1 MAELAWAGLDTPVG
15 RLSVGC
21 TPVGVSQ
28 VRFGSPPRRAAAS
41 PPAGPGAAAGPPAG
55 PGAAAG
61 PPAGPGAMPGPPAG
75 PGAAAGPPAGPGA
88 MPGPPAG
95 PGAMP
100 GPPAGPGAAAGPPAD
115 AVTQLA
121 EYFSGRRRSFDLPLD
136 WSGMSRL
143 QRRVLGVLFDSV
155 GYGETVSYGTL
166 ARRVQSADGS
176 LVPARAIGQVMGSN
190 PIPLIVPCHRV
201 VAADGLGG
209 YSGGTGLE
217 VKRWLLTFEGALPPT
232 LDWEP
237 TRLPA

>member
-1 MAELAWAGLDTPVG
+1 MAELAWARLDTPVG

-21 TPVGVSQ
+21 SRAGVSQ
-28 VRFGSPPRRAAAS
+28 VRFGGPPRRAAAS
-41 PPAGPGAAAGPPAG
+41 PPADPATMPDPPAGPAAMLDPPADPATMPDPLADPGAMLDPPAG
-55 PGAAAG
+55 PG
-61 PPAGPGAMPGPPAG
+61 
-75 PGAAAGPPAGPGA
+75 GAADSR
-88 MPGPPAG
+88 
-95 PGAMP
+95 
-100 GPPAGPGAAAGPPAD
+100 AD

-121 EYFSGRRRSFDLPLD
+121 EYFRGRRRSFDLPLD
-136 WSGMSRL
+136 WSRMSGL

-166 ARRVQSADGS
+166 ARRVQPAGGT
-176 LVPARAIGQVMGSN
+176 LVPARAIGQIMASN

-237 TRLPA
+237 SRLPA

>member
-15 RLSVGC
+15 PLSVGC
-21 TPVGVSQ
+21 TPAGVSQ
-28 VRFGSPPRRAAAS
+28 VRFGRPPRLAAS
-41 PPAGPGAAAGPPAG
+41 APVDPGATPNPPAGPGATAGPR
-55 PGAAAG
+55 
-61 PPAGPGAMPGPPAG
+61 
-75 PGAAAGPPAGPGA
+75 
-88 MPGPPAG
+88 
-95 PGAMP
+95 
-100 GPPAGPGAAAGPPAD
+100 AD
-115 AVTQLA
+115 ALTQLA
-121 EYFSGRRRSFDLPLD
+121 EYFSGQRQSFDLPLD
-136 WSGMSRL
+136 WSTLSRL

-166 ARRVQSADGS
+166 ARRVQAADGT
-176 LVPARAIGQVMGSN
+176 LIPARAIGQIMGSN

-237 TRLPA
+237 SRLPA

>member
-21 TPVGVSQ
+21 TPAGVSQ
-28 VRFGSPPRRAAAS
+28 VRFGSPPRLAAAS
-41 PPAGPGAAAGPPAG
+41 PPAGPGAAAD
-55 PGAAAG
+55 
-61 PPAGPGAMPGPPAG
+61 
-75 PGAAAGPPAGPGA
+75 
-88 MPGPPAG
+88 
-95 PGAMP
+95 
-100 GPPAGPGAAAGPPAD
+100 PPAD

-155 GYGETVSYGTL
+155 GYGETVSYGAL
-166 ARRVQSADGS
+166 ALRVQSADGT

>member
-21 TPVGVSQ
+21 SRAGVSQ
-28 VRFGSPPRRAAAS
+28 VRFGSPPRLAAAS
-41 PPAGPGAAAGPPAG
+41 PLADRGAVPNPPADPGAMPDPL
-55 PGAAAG
+55 
-61 PPAGPGAMPGPPAG
+61 AGPGAMPDPPAG
-75 PGAAAGPPAGPGA
+75 AGAAADSR
-88 MPGPPAG
+88 
-95 PGAMP
+95 
-100 GPPAGPGAAAGPPAD
+100 AD

-121 EYFSGRRRSFDLPLD
+121 EYFRGRRRSFDLPLD

-143 QRRVLGVLFDSV
+143 QRRVLGMLFDSV

-166 ARRVQSADGS
+166 ARRVQSAGET
-176 LVPARAIGQVMGSN
+176 LVPARAIGQIMGSN

-237 TRLPA
+237 SRLPA